1 MSVSYPL
8 NSATLANP
16 TTPFYGGGG
25 PAPPPP
31 SSNGINVLS
40 STTVGQAFT
49 NVTPTVTVFTFP
61 AVTVA
66 GKYLIQGQQIMV
78 VSGPA
83 VTGSSQIVVNKNGTG
98 VPGAI
103 IYSSAQGQG
112 VQFYLAV
119 DLLVGDVLTVTA
131 LPGFSGTFGTVGVA
145 NIKQIT
151 VP

>member
-25 PAPPPP
+25 PSPSP
-31 SSNGINVLS
+31 SSAGINVLS
-40 STTVGQAFT
+40 STTLNQAFT
-49 NVTPTVTVFTFP
+49 NTTPTVTVFTFP
-61 AVTVA
+61 AVTTA

-83 VTGSSQIVVNKNGTG
+83 VTGSSQVLAQKNGTNI
-98 VPGAI
+98 PGCI
-103 IYSSAQGQG
+103 IYSSAQSQG
-112 VQFYLAV
+112 VQLYLAV
-119 DLLVGDVLTVTA
+119 DLVVGDVITVSV
-131 LPGFSGTFGTVGVA
+131 LPGFSGNFGTIGIA
-145 NIKQIT
+145 NIKLIT